1 MLLQQIS
8 SAVYISSLFILITVF
23 VKSSLQINEGDRV
36 PLKRYQ
42 ELNYNDFKFT
52 TNSKSS
58 KRDTAN
64 IVDGPFF
71 QTNRLQF
78 TAFNRRFKLMLKK
91 DTKLVADH
99 FDIEI
104 RYPTSK
110 RPTEHIH
117 DFFTQ
122 NYYTGIVEDVS
133 GSYVVCYFE
142 KLSDSSQPLVYAQ
155 ISIKNEDENVVY
167 FVEPINNSTNYN
179 DEQPKYIVYR
189 SEDIISD
196 VISNGVFK

>member
-1 MLLQQIS
+1 M
-8 SAVYISSLFILITVF
+8 
-23 VKSSLQINEGDRV
+23 
-36 PLKRYQ
+36 KRYQ

-52 TNSKSS
+52 NSSKSS
-58 KRDTAN
+58 KRDTSN
-64 IVDGPFF
+64 IVDGPVF

-122 NYYTGIVEDVS
+122 NYYTGIVEDVP

-142 KLSDSSQPLVYAQ
+142 KPSNSTEHKQPLVYAQ

-167 FVEPINNSTNYN
+167 FVEPINNVTSHD
-179 DEQPKYIVYR
+179 DEPAKYIVYR

-196 VISNGVFK
+196 VISNGIFK